1 MSEHRILEYFCPITG
16 KTATPEDKDPPKGKE
31 LTLIHLDHA
40 LSKLIPSSSISN
52 CNAEVTKVLK
62 QAKING
68 LLLKIVLRN

>member
-1 MSEHRILEYFCPITG
+1 MSEHRILKYFCPITG

-31 LTLIHLDHA
+31 LLNTSGP
-40 LSKLIPSSSISN
+40 LSKLIPSSSIAN